1 MPPRATRSE
10 DHRPSGDEVIVVGAG
25 PVGLLLARELRLA
38 GVSVVVLE
46 RTAERAPH
54 SKALGIHPRTIEVL
68 AMRGLADPFLAGGVK
83 VPAWH
88 FGMLDNRLDFRAL
101 PTPFP
106 FMLAHP
112 QVRTEEL
119 LEADAVEL
127 GVRVLRGH
135 TVTGLTED
143 ADGSSVTVEVTGQD
157 GVRCTRSARFVVGC
171 DGAGSTVRRAA
182 GIDFPGTDTTIV
194 GFLGDVHLDA
204 PPSEMG
210 LAWHSMHGILA
221 VAPAPGGLFRVMG
234 YDAAHQDP
242 AEELTLDQLRETAI
256 RLTGSDFGMRDPGY
270 LSRFGNATRQ
280 AATYRKGRV
289 LLAGDAAHM
298 AFPAGGVG
306 LNVGLQDAMNLGW
319 KLAAVVQ
326 HRATPDLLDSYQS
339 ERHPVGGALAEHT
352 LAQTLLMTTTSPE
365 GRALRSLLSSLI
377 ASQPGFS
384 LGLAMKLSAL
394 DVGYPAADPSAHPLT
409 GARAPD
415 LGSVE
420 DDCSLFSGVLR
431 QGRPVLLDFSGSGLG
446 TAAKQAASLGIPI
459 RAGRLAPHGDPAWS
473 AVGAALLRPDGHVWW
488 AADMSADLA
497 AEASHAL
504 QGVGYEAELS

>member
-1 MPPRATRSE
+1 M
-10 DHRPSGDEVIVVGAG
+10 SGEEVIVVGAG
-25 PVGLLLARELRLA
+25 PVGLWLARELRLA
-38 GVSVVVLE
+38 GVPVVVLE
-46 RTAERAPH
+46 RAVQRAPH

-68 AMRGLADPFLAGGVK
+68 AMRGLAGPFLDGGVK

-88 FGMLDNRLDFRAL
+88 FAMLDNRLDFRTL

-119 LEADAVEL
+119 LEAAAVEL
-127 GVRVLRGH
+127 GVRILRGH

-143 ADGSSVTVEVTGQD
+143 PDGTSVTVEVTGQD
-157 GVRCTRSARFVVGC
+157 GVPHPRRARFVVGC
-171 DGAGSTVRRAA
+171 DGAGSTVRKAA
-182 GIDFPGTDTTIV
+182 GIDFPGTDATLF
-194 GFLGDVHLDA
+194 GFLGDVQLDA
-204 PPSEMG
+204 PPKELG
-210 LAWHSMHGILA
+210 LVWHSEHGTLT

-256 RLTGSDFGMRDPGY
+256 RLAGSDFGMRDPGH

-306 LNVGLQDAMNLGW
+306 LNVGVQDAMNLGW

-339 ERHPVGGALAEHT
+339 ERHPVGRALAEHT
-352 LAQTLLMTTTSPE
+352 LAQTQLITTTSPE
-365 GRALRSLLSSLI
+365 GKALRSLLSGLI
-377 ASQPGFS
+377 ASQPRFS
-384 LGLAMKLSAL
+384 RELAMKLSAL
-394 DVGYPAADPSAHPLT
+394 DVAYPATDPDAHPLT

-415 LGSVE
+415 LVSVE
-420 DDCSLFSGVLR
+420 DGRSLFSGVLR

-446 TAAKQAASLGIPI
+446 AAAKQAASLGVPNQ
-459 RAGRLAPHGDPAWS
+459 ASRLAPHSDPAWS
-473 AVGAALLRPDGHVWW
+473 AVGAALIRPDGHVWW
-488 AADMSADLA
+488 AADKSADL
-497 AEASHAL
+497 ETDASHAL
-504 QGVGYEAELS
+504 QGLGYKAELS